1 METTKKAR
9 LEFNEKELE
18 VIYAALNRLAV
29 HYSEK
34 SESLKKICGDVEK
47 GITEWVE
54 PDYYQQQW
62 DFVGRIKQ
70 VVYKAEKRLSK

>member
-1 METTKKAR
+1 MKTAKKAR

-18 VIYAALNRLAV
+18 VIYYALTRLAV
-29 HYSEK
+29 HYSDK
-34 SESLKKICGDVEK
+34 SESLKKISDNVEK

-62 DFVGRIKQ
+62 DFVGRINQ
-70 VVYKAEKRLSK
+70 VVYEAEKRLSK